1 MSGDETPKPKFARR
15 KLALG
20 GISIMLA
27 IAASI
32 GITRSCRPEQ
42 VSNTFCGHMESMMGD
57 VAGAQFAGLREGTFS
72 NLILHLS
79 PHISDTLQL
88 LIDDAPAETS
98 PLFEIL
104 QANFDLG
111 ELLLKR
117 TMGYSDV
124 EIEAVK
130 QIEFNENTR
139 LADVLVPETSPDS
152 LESAS
157 ANLED
162 LLGGTYFARKAGETP
177 RFRAD
182 GVRCGVFPEPD
193 DDECPDVLSAE
204 TVATAFKI
212 DVEEFTNRVTTTWD
226 DGNCLWIITF
236 PPTPSN
242 PNPTDA
248 YLWVDV
254 FSNDVA
260 NRVLTA
266 RLADPGD
273 VEEQPVIVD
282 GARTSVGVFPCG
294 RTAYVDMDDR
304 SAVIAACG
312 PKDLSEM
319 TLTNTAI
326 EAIESR

>member
-1 MSGDETPKPKFARR
+1 M
-15 KLALG
+15 
-20 GISIMLA
+20 
-27 IAASI
+27 
-32 GITRSCRPEQ
+32 EQ
-42 VSNTFCGHMESMMGD
+42 MMGD
-57 VAGAQFAGLREGTFS
+57 VAGAQFAGLREGTFP

-117 TMGYSDV
+117 TMGYSDE
-124 EIEAVK
+124 EIEALK
-130 QIEFNENTR
+130 KIEFNENTR
-139 LADVLVPETSPDS
+139 VADVLVPETSTDS

-157 ANLED
+157 ANLQE
-162 LLGGTYFARKAGETP
+162 LLGGTYFERKAGETP

-182 GVRCGVFPEPD
+182 GIRCGVFPEPD

-204 TVATAFKI
+204 TVSSAFGI
-212 DVEEFTNRVTTTWD
+212 AVEEFATRVTTTWD
-226 DGNCLWIITF
+226 DGNCLWIVTF

-242 PNPTDA
+242 PDPTDA

-266 RLADPGD
+266 RLAEPGG
-273 VEEQPVIVD
+273 VEEQPVVVN
-282 GARTSVGVFPCG
+282 GARTSIGVFACG
-294 RTAYVDMDDR
+294 RTAYVDMNER
-304 SAVIAACG
+304 SAVVAACG
-312 PKDLSEM
+312 PRDLSDV
-319 TLTNTAI
+319 TLTNIAI